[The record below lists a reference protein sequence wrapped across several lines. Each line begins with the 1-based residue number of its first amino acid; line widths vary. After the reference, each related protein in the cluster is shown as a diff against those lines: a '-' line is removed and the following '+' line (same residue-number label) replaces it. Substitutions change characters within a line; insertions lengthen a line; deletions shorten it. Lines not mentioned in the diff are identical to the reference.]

1 MTDRARRS
9 RRPRGWHQ
17 LPGLLEHTPVV
28 DGRQRSRRAPVS
40 CSTAS
45 FTHPPTAVPPPQAQ
59 MVLPP
64 TSAPLWAQALYVAD
78 VPAQELSRPV
88 CYRATGWSYVASHT
102 GCCCLV
108 AGPAEPAVAPIC
120 VTPTPHSSLSLRGAG
135 AYGPRRPYGARAG
148 GVASNSGRATAGA
161 PPNSSSRIKNQ
172 RHGRMAS

>member
-1 MTDRARRS
+1 MNTKNRVRMDHTQEKGTRLAILSIYINILTALRS
-9 RRPRGWHQ
+9 IAHDGPHNPLLLAPAAIGWFQ
-17 LPGLLEHTPVV
+17 LPGLLEHTPAV
-28 DGRQRSRRAPVS
+28 DGRQRPRRAPVS

-108 AGPAEPAVAPIC
+108 AGPAEPAVAPI
-120 VTPTPHSSLSLRGAG
+120 
-135 AYGPRRPYGARAG
+135 
-148 GVASNSGRATAGA
+148 
-161 PPNSSSRIKNQ
+161 
-172 RHGRMAS
+172 